1 MKVTIP
7 DQLKADVP
15 LTAWGKILTA
25 TPVIMAVISTMLAG
39 LASSEMTRAQYD
51 RSLGAQ
57 HQSKAGD
64 QWSFFQAKKL
74 RSALQLNSIEIL
86 RETVTV
92 RLFDPASLRS
102 SVESLPAEN
111 AKTAIL
117 AVIDSEAGK
126 EALTLLQQGKLPL
139 AATLAALDSKVES
152 AIQAVENSASDAE
165 VHSLLAQVA
174 DSVLDESL
182 RQSQARAQEFDNAN
196 KPVNQSID
204 KLETQLSGITAL
216 AQEHRDFA
224 IARMNF
230 AAMRYDGESRLNQ
243 VIANIYELKVRKC
256 NISAERHH
264 SRSQRFFYGML
275 AAQTGVII
283 ATFAMA
289 ARQRNLLWSLAAVAG
304 LIAIILAVY
313 VYLCT

>member
-102 SVESLPAEN
+102 
-111 AKTAIL
+111 
-117 AVIDSEAGK
+117 
-126 EALTLLQQGKLPL
+126 
-139 AATLAALDSKVES
+139 
-152 AIQAVENSASDAE
+152 
-165 VHSLLAQVA
+165 
-174 DSVLDESL
+174 
-182 RQSQARAQEFDNAN
+182 
-196 KPVNQSID
+196 
-204 KLETQLSGITAL
+204 
-216 AQEHRDFA
+216 
-224 IARMNF
+224 
-230 AAMRYDGESRLNQ
+230 
-243 VIANIYELKVRKC
+243 
-256 NISAERHH
+256 
-264 SRSQRFFYGML
+264 
-275 AAQTGVII
+275 
-283 ATFAMA
+283 
-289 ARQRNLLWSLAAVAG
+289 
-304 LIAIILAVY
+304 
-313 VYLCT
+313 